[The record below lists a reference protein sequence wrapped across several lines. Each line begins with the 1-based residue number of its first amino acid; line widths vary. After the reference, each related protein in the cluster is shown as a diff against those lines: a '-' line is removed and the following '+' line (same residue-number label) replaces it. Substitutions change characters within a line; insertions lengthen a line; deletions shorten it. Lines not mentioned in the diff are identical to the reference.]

1 MYKPDSQ
8 RQLFRKSG
16 KTKKPRQSFHF
27 VENKIRFDKIEVTEM
42 SNGNNIK
49 RGIEIN
55 FYEIRKRKNTGIPK
69 TRERF
74 VSEKNGGG

>member
-1 MYKPDSQ
+1 
-8 RQLFRKSG
+8 
-16 KTKKPRQSFHF
+16 

-49 RGIEIN
+49 RGIEIK
-55 FYEIRKRKNTGIPK
+55 FYEIRKRKNTGIPE
-69 TRERF
+69 TQERF